1 MQNRTDISAS
11 AEVVSGSYPARLYI
25 VDELELM
32 HSIAVSSD
40 WKWKRRDTWP
50 ETCKGL
56 TRVVCYLE
64 AQAEE
69 RRQRRA
75 LGLDDKFQMTPR
87 KVSND
92 TP

>member
-11 AEVVSGSYPARLYI
+11 AKVVSGSYPTRPDI
-25 VDELELM
+25 VVDELM
-32 HSIAVSSD
+32 QNIRSIETLQGL
-40 WKWKRRDTWP
+40 KRVLRYT
-50 ETCKGL
+50 
-56 TRVVCYLE
+56 E

-92 TP
+92 TPLPI